1 MYFKEAICLTMNRF
15 LVISYLKQAT
25 NDIKF
30 MCTLK
35 DLKDK
40 LSLFDENTA
49 DSTITTNFK
58 EIAKILIESCAIK
71 KGDFTYAFTDIE
83 FYFYNKN
90 HKDIITHPR
99 KCEAMQWYVNDFG
112 GIDLVFKSSIDTVTK
127 IKSGKK
133 VSKPELNDN
142 SYFGGILIRG
152 LKNLDTNE
160 NIEGPWACAE
170 LFRLHNACGDCDFPT
185 LIIQKTGQSVPL
197 PIARY
202 HLVKKN
208 NEQEI
213 EKKVR
218 FILSTYNN
226 GNDENLINDMVKSF
240 IKFKDKEYRYLLKN
254 NI

>member
-1 MYFKEAICLTMNRF
+1 
-15 LVISYLKQAT
+15 
-25 NDIKF
+25 

-35 DLKDK
+35 DLKNK
-40 LSLFDENTA
+40 LNLFDENTA
-49 DSTITTNFK
+49 ESTITSNFN
-58 EIAKILIESCAIK
+58 EIAKILFESCAIK
-71 KGDFTYAFTDIE
+71 KEDPFKKGDFTYYAFTDIE

-112 GIDLVFKSSIDTVTK
+112 GIDLVFKSFIDK
-127 IKSGKK
+127 NISGKK
-133 VSKPELNDN
+133 DSKPELNDK

-152 LKNLDTNE
+152 LRNLVTNE
-160 NIEGPWACAE
+160 YLVGPWACAE

-185 LIIQKTGQSVPL
+185 LIMKETGQSVPQ
-197 PIARY
+197 PIARH
-202 HLVKKN
+202 HLVKKD

-218 FILSTYNN
+218 YIMSTYSN
-226 GNDENLINDMVKSF
+226 GNDENLINEMIKSF
-240 IKFKDKEYRYLLKN
+240 KEFKDKNYRYLIKN

>member
-1 MYFKEAICLTMNRF
+1 
-15 LVISYLKQAT
+15 
-25 NDIKF
+25 
-30 MCTLK
+30 
-35 DLKDK
+35 
-40 LSLFDENTA
+40 
-49 DSTITTNFK
+49 
-58 EIAKILIESCAIK
+58 
-71 KGDFTYAFTDIE
+71 
-83 FYFYNKN
+83 
-90 HKDIITHPR
+90 
-99 KCEAMQWYVNDFG
+99 MQWYVNDFG

-240 IKFKDKEYRYLLKN
+240 IKFKDKEYRYLLNN